1 MLSTSAIAVEIENQ
15 DGQDYKVN
23 TWERKDGGAFGTV
36 TIPAGKSAKV
46 CNMACVITID
56 GPNNESVMTDQEDA
70 KLIIKSKKLQ
80 PRG

>member
-1 MLSTSAIAVEIENQ
+1 MKVGREWRLHQAAPETTETTDMNKIIMSTAATIAAIMLSTSAIAVEIENQ

-23 TWERKDGGAFGTV
+23 TWERKD
-36 TIPAGKSAKV
+36 
-46 CNMACVITID
+46 
-56 GPNNESVMTDQEDA
+56 A